1 MGALGVKTTVTT
13 TQEIRYDADGTS
25 WMQIVAHGDLTALTP
40 YMVFPGQTGYV
51 TAAISGAMYG
61 YIGVPA
67 AAVDS
72 GDTAWVQI
80 GGRVDDMVTAS
91 LAVTAGHAMSMT
103 TEAVADENNAWTGAI
118 GAGEFAVCTTT
129 TGSAQATQDCFLVGE
144 KILTIA

>member
-1 MGALGVKTTVTT
+1 MGALGVKSTVTT

-91 LAVTAGHAMSMT
+91 LTVTAGDCLTMT
-103 TEAVADENNAWTGAI
+103 TGAVADSTAAWTGAA
-118 GAGEFAVCTTT
+118 GTGEFAVCTTT
-129 TGSAQATQDCFLVGE
+129 TASASLTQDCFLVGE